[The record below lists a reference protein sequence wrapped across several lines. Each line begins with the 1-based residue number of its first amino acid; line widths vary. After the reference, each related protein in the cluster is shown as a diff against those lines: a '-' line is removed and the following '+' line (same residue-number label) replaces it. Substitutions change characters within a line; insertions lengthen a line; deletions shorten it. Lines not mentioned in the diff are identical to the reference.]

1 MIMALARKELRELLP
16 LIILALLAQIVIVT
30 AAMDIPVGLIEQQ
43 YQVIPFVGRD
53 IIWYTIVVAAVVA
66 MGAALRQTMWES
78 GQGTFQ
84 FLLHRPVSRQA
95 IFCIKLAVGVAVT
108 VLVLALPLL
117 WYALWAATPGTHAS
131 PFFWSMSAW
140 AWQLCLGMPLLYLGA
155 FLSGLRPARWYGSRF
170 LPTAGAALMLFV
182 TAGLGVAFSWYALA
196 TMSSLAVGV
205 ALVLTIIH
213 VANARDFS

>member
-1 MIMALARKELRELLP
+1 MILALARKEFRELLP
-16 LIILALLAQIVIVT
+16 LILVALLAQVIIVT
-30 AAMDIPVGLIEQQ
+30 AAMGVSVGLIEQQ

-53 IIWYTIVVAAVVA
+53 IIWYTTVVAGVLAV
-66 MGAALRQTMWES
+66 GAALRQTMWES

-84 FLLHRPVSRQA
+84 FLLHRPVSRQT
-95 IFCIKLAVGVAVT
+95 IFCIKLAVGIAVSF
-108 VLVLALPLL
+108 VVLALPLL

-155 FLSGLRPARWYGSRF
+155 FLSGLRAARWYGSRF
-170 LPTAGAALMLFV
+170 LPAAGAALMLFV
-182 TAGLGVAFSWYALA
+182 ITGMGIAFSWYALA
-196 TMSSLAVGV
+196 TVISLAVGA
-205 ALVLTIIH
+205 ALVLAIIH